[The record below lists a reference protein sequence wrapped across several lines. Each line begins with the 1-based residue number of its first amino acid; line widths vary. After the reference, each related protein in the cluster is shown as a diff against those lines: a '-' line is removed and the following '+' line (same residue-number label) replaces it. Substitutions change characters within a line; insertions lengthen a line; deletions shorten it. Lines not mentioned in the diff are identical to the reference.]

1 MTNNVSGTRNACNFT
16 EDGTS
21 GEAAMIPKK
30 LRSYLQHR
38 LNPVHIYC
46 RLCDFGLAKA
56 NARRMIQFYAKF
68 YSRSWLA

>member
-1 MTNNVSGTRNACNFT
+1 
-16 EDGTS
+16 
-21 GEAAMIPKK
+21 MIPKK

-46 RLCDFGLAKA
+46 RLRDFGLAKA
-56 NARRMIQFYAKF
+56 NAKRMILFYSKF

>member
-1 MTNNVSGTRNACNFT
+1 
-16 EDGTS
+16 
-21 GEAAMIPKK
+21 MIPKK